1 MQSPDII
8 ESESFRKLL
17 LFVGQDVKGF
27 QLPSRTKVREDILRA
42 RQDYFITLK
51 NELAVSFMFILTD
64 RYTLNIFLTECLW

>member
-42 RQDYFITLK
+42 RQDYLITLK
-51 NELAVSFMFILTD
+51 NELAVFILTD
-64 RYTLNIFLTECLW
+64 RYTLNIFLTECLR

>member
-42 RQDYFITLK
+42 RQDYLITLK
-51 NELAVSFMFILTD
+51 NELAVFILTD